1 MKKIEL
7 VVQRRA
13 LKSSG
18 SLYIFS
24 FASIPCDSQ
33 SRSPGVFDKGIAVGK
48 HSIYLFRL
56 ES

>member
-48 HSIYLFRL
+48 RSIYLFRL